1 MNELIAVRQLPIIE
15 ERLKDLSAEIDKKVT
30 DALALAVTPE
40 TLASVKKVRADLN
53 KQYKELEEQRK
64 EVKRKILEP
73 YEKFDGI
80 YKTYVGVRFSDADT
94 ELKRKINDVENR
106 LKLEKNEDLA
116 DYFYELCS
124 AEHLDWLEY
133 ERGCFNVTLSKSRAA
148 LHKEVDEFVGR
159 ISSDVTAIEVM
170 PDAEEILVEYK
181 RSLRLGEAVD
191 TVRRRREA
199 VEQAKK
205 EREHIKEMRKAE
217 KEAAEKVAEA
227 LKQQEEMCAPEIED
241 GPKELETDP
250 VRTVAFRV
258 TAPVSKLKALKEFLK
273 NGGYEIG

>member
-53 KQYKELEEQRK
+53 KQYRDLEEQRK
-64 EVKRKILEP
+64 EVKRRILEP
-73 YEKFDGI
+73 YEQFDGI
-80 YKTYVGVRFSDADT
+80 YKTYVGVRFSDADA

-106 LKLEKNEDLA
+106 LKLEKNEELA
-116 DYFYELCS
+116 EYFYELCA
-124 AEHLDWLEY
+124 AEHINWLEY
-133 ERGCFNVTLSKSRAA
+133 ERGGFNVTLTKSRTA
-148 LHKEVDEFVGR
+148 LHKEIDEFVGR

-191 TVRRRREA
+191 TVHRRREA

-205 EREHIKEMRKAE
+205 EQEHIKEMRKAE
-217 KEAAEKVAEA
+217 KEAAEKVADA
-227 LKQQEEMCAPEIED
+227 LKKQEEMCAPEMETE
-241 GPKELETDP
+241 PKGLETDP